1 MRAMRSMLPS
11 EAMLM
16 SRSMLLPRAMSGIVV
31 LMQLGFM
38 LVSVAHV
45 TTYGHADINGLCL
58 CLKPCRFPWAVL
70 AHRAILMLVVSLWS
84 MLLPEAVL
92 VSVGQ
97 AAAGVHVGL
106 HVSGHCPWPVLPWS
120 PC

>member
-1 MRAMRSMLPS
+1 
-11 EAMLM
+11 
-16 SRSMLLPRAMSGIVV
+16 
-31 LMQLGFM
+31 M

-97 AAAGVHVGL
+97 AAAGSHIDVGGL
-106 HVSGHCPWPVLPWS
+106 GCSVRPGSEALL
-120 PC
+120 